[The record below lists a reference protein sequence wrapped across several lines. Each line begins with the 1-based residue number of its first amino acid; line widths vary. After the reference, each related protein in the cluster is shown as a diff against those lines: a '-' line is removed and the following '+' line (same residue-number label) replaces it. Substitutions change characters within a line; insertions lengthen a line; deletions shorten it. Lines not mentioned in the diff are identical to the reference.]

1 MSKKL
6 IFILIFTVVGLI
18 FLQIPVNNVVGS
30 KVSFTL
36 FDLFAPVAGGF
47 LGPVVGIV
55 SVFLMEI
62 TNFFFKGASF
72 EAAPIIRLFPT
83 LFAVYYFSRKDRS
96 NIIIP
101 ALAMFA
107 FWAHP
112 EGRQAWFYALFWL
125 IPIAAHFYRDKLFVR
140 SLGSTF
146 TAHAVG
152 GAIWIWVFNL
162 PASVWISLIP
172 IVILERTLFAAGIS
186 LSYVL
191 MTNVVA
197 YLEGKNVIPA
207 KLVSLEKKYLFSFNK

>member
-6 IFILIFTVVGLI
+6 IFILIFTIVGFIL
-18 FLQIPVNNVVGS
+18 LQIPVNNVVGS

-36 FDLFAPVAGGF
+36 FDLFAPIAGGF
-47 LGPVVGIV
+47 LGSVVGIV

-83 LFAVYYFSRKDRS
+83 LFAVYYFARKDMS
-96 NIIIP
+96 NI
-101 ALAMFA
+101 AVAVFAMLI

-125 IPIAAHFYRDKLFVR
+125 IPIGAHFYRKNLFIR

-152 GAIWIWVFNL
+152 GTLWLWVFGL

-172 IVILERTLFAAGIS
+172 IVIVERILFAAGIS

-197 YLEGKNVIPA
+197 YLEGKKVIPA